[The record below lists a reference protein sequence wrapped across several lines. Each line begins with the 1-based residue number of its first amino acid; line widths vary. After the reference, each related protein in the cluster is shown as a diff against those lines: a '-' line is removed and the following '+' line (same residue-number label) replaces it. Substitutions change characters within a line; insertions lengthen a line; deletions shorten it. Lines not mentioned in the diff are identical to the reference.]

1 MKVADLFEMSEE
13 AIDDVQREIKKMY
26 LPLGLEVNFTKHFVS
41 RIVDDAVDASGHQ
54 RDNISPEELTK
65 VFVALKKYH
74 RSIFDEA
81 HNFDDEIK
89 TNKFDGVVLDL
100 PRKISIPF
108 ALEFSK
114 AKGRYI
120 MTCKT
125 VIKRENF
132 HAKETDHVIAI
143 RGKA

>member
-1 MKVADLFEMSEE
+1 MKITDLFEMSEE
-13 AIDDVQREIKKMY
+13 AIDDVQREIKKVY
-26 LPLGLEVNFTKHFVS
+26 LPLGLEINFTKHFVS
-41 RIVDDAVDASGHQ
+41 RIVDNAVDNQGYQ

-65 VFVALKKYH
+65 VFAALKKHYKEV
-74 RSIFDEA
+74 FDEA
-81 HNFDDEIK
+81 HNHDDEIK
-89 TNKFDGVVLDL
+89 ANKFDGVILDL

-132 HAKETDHVIAI
+132 HAKDTDHII
-143 RGKA
+143 TLRIID

>member
-1 MKVADLFEMSEE
+1 MRISDLFEMSDE
-13 AIDDVQREIKKMY
+13 AIDDIQRAIKKLY
-26 LPLGLEVNFTKHFVS
+26 LPLGIEVNFTKHFVS
-41 RIVDDAVDASGHQ
+41 RIVDDAVDAKGYQ
-54 RDNISPEELTK
+54 RDNITPEELTK
-65 VFVALKKYH
+65 VFDALKKYH
-74 RSIFDEA
+74 KSIFDEA
-81 HNFDDEIK
+81 NNHDEELK
-89 TNKFDGVVLDL
+89 AGKFNGVILDL

-108 ALEFSK
+108 ALEFNK